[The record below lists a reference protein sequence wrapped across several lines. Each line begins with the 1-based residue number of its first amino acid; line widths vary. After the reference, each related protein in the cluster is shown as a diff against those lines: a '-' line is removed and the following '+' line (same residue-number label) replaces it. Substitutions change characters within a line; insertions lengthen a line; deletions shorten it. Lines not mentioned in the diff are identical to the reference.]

1 MIWYQIVLLILGIV
15 IFVLSFLIPEKAGEK
30 FDRRETK
37 KEVEKLLDEEVKSAV
52 NRLETQMDEKI
63 EDSLER
69 TTRSLERI
77 SNDKIMAVNE
87 YSDTVLSDI
96 HKNHEEV
103 MFLYSMLDDKHNQL
117 KDTVAGMEQTTKTVQ
132 SSLNE
137 MVMLRDSTDELIR
150 MQYEQAQSTQEEQ
163 LIQEMPEEEPET
175 TPVPVPT
182 EPEDHTIEELVQA
195 LEEFSQE
202 PVKRERVAAKKNNE
216 NKRTKTKKA
225 TKEMPELQTRDTK
238 GNRNEAVL
246 KLHADGKSNVAIA
259 KELGLGVGE
268 VKLII
273 DLYRQS

>member
-1 MIWYQIVLLILGIV
+1 MIWFQIIILILGIV
-15 IFVLSFLIPEKAGEK
+15 IFVLSFIIPEKVGER
-30 FDRRETK
+30 FDRKETK
-37 KEVEKLLDEEVKSAV
+37 EEVEKLIDEEVKSAL
-52 NRLETQMDEKI
+52 NRLETGMDEKI

-117 KDTVAGMEQTTKTVQ
+117 KDTVAGMEQTTKSVQ

-137 MVMLRDSTDELIR
+137 MVMLRNSTDELLR
-150 MQYEQAQSTQEEQ
+150 TQYKQ
-163 LIQEMPEEEPET
+163 IQETEDNIEKPEMSGDS
-175 TPVPVPT
+175 VPDKADD
-182 EPEDHTIEELVQA
+182 EHTIEELVQA
-195 LEEFSQE
+195 LEEFSQK
-202 PVKRERVAAKKNNE
+202 PVKRERTSAKKNND
-216 NKRTKTKKA
+216 NKKIRLKKT
-225 TKEMPELQTRDTK
+225 TKEMPEIQSSDAN

-246 KLHADGKSNVAIA
+246 KLHAEGKSNVAIA

>member
-1 MIWYQIVLLILGIV
+1 MIWYQIVLLILGII
-15 IFVLSFLIPEKAGEK
+15 IFVLSFIIPEKAGEK
-30 FDRRETK
+30 FDRKETK
-37 KEVEKLLDEEVKSAV
+37 REVEKLLDEEVKSAV
-52 NRLETQMDEKI
+52 NRLETQLDEKI

-87 YSDTVLSDI
+87 YSDTVLTDI

-117 KDTVAGMEQTTKTVQ
+117 VDTVAGMEQTTKNVQ

-137 MVMLRDSTDELIR
+137 MVMLRDSTDELLR
-150 MQYEQAQSTQEEQ
+150 TQYEQIQNVQTMQPAQINYDETEKE
-163 LIQEMPEEEPET
+163 LTEAPMEPEE
-175 TPVPVPT
+175 
-182 EPEDHTIEELVQA
+182 HTIEELVQA

-202 PVKRERVAAKKNNE
+202 PAKKE
-216 NKRTKTKKA
+216 KVSSKKSSDTKRTRVKKGA
-225 TKEMPELQTRDTK
+225 KELPEIQSRDTK

-273 DLYRQS
+273 DLFRQS